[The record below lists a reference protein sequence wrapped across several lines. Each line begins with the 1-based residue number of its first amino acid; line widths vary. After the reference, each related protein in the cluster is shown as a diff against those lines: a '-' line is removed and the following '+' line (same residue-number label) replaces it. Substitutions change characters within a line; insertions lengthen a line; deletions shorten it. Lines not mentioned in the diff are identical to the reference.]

1 MRRRVRHKM
10 QRGQAPGAALPSS
23 MLVVD
28 LSSME
33 LRDEWDYEW
42 YAEQFDAALDAHVAR
57 DLKGHDVI
65 ALCDASGPDGR
76 LRVRRSLPAKE
87 APSALVDAV
96 EIIGRE
102 VFPLTPRGTPWQAA
116 RTAPHR

>member
-28 LSSME
+28 LSSIE

-42 YAEQFDAALDAHVAR
+42 YAEQFEAALDAHVAR

-65 ALCDASGPDGR
+65 VLCDASGPDGS

-87 APSALVDAV
+87 ERQARLSTRSDH
-96 EIIGRE
+96 GRE
-102 VFPLTPRGTPWQAA
+102 VPL
-116 RTAPHR
+116 